1 MVHRLVLLVDLL
13 HLGVMVRHL
22 VLLVDL
28 LHLAVKALHLDL
40 LEDLHLLEVVHHL
53 DLLGDL
59 HLLEVAHHLDLIL
72 LRLLEVVLHQDPIL
86 LRLQEVVLRQDLTHF
101 PHLRPPHL
109 QLLIPLQQFL
119 HRQTHLDLV
128 LPKHLEPVVLLV
140 GVQVEAEV
148 VVQLQEWEVKPLK
161 QFHSL
166 LEFVLL
172 IILQEEEE
180 EH

>member
-1 MVHRLVLLVDLL
+1 MVRHLVLLVDLL
-13 HLGVMVRHL
+13 HLVVMVRHL

-28 LHLAVKALHLDL
+28 LHLVVTARHLVL
-40 LEDLHLLEVVHHL
+40 LEDLRLLEVVHHL
-53 DLLGDL
+53 DLLEDL
-59 HLLEVAHHLDLIL
+59 RLLEVVHHLDLIL
-72 LRLLEVVLHQDPIL
+72 LRL
-86 LRLQEVVLRQDLTHF
+86 QEVALRQDLTRFLH
-101 PHLRPPHL
+101 HRHPHL

-161 QFHSL
+161 QYHSL